1 MAKKTFAISRAHL
14 VTGARWYIDFTAVD
28 LTTGH
33 ETRRR
38 QDFDLNDIPD
48 LEVRKAV
55 GERLVKY
62 LSVFLDAR
70 APVQPICIAKTENAA
85 PAVRDAVHLVMQ
97 LKMSGPRKNTH
108 KTYKSIG
115 GIFLEWLELRH
126 YAGTPLPEFSK
137 RHARAFF
144 DYLTTR
150 RKYRACTLNNYLT
163 ALRILWGEM
172 IARELCQENP
182 WKQIKPARKEE
193 KLRRAFT
200 PDERRVVAS
209 EIEKT
214 DYWLFR
220 GLLLQ
225 FFCYVRPV
233 ELCRLRFSNFQLEKG
248 LLKVE
253 GHQSKTWVAR
263 WITIPAEILP
273 YFLDGTFDQQPA
285 NYYVFGRGIVPG
297 LHPTNEHRMY
307 RRHRNILERL
317 RDDGNLGAL
326 DGLSWYSWK
335 DTGISLHSRRTSLLA
350 TKDQAGHSSTD
361 MTLIYYQSEQ
371 VNAEY
376 AELKNDLF
384 L

>member
-150 RKYRACTLNNYLT
+150 RKYRA
-163 ALRILWGEM
+163 
-172 IARELCQENP
+172 ARS
-182 WKQIKPARKEE
+182 I
-193 KLRRAFT
+193 
-200 PDERRVVAS
+200 
-209 EIEKT
+209 
-214 DYWLFR
+214 
-220 GLLLQ
+220 
-225 FFCYVRPV
+225 
-233 ELCRLRFSNFQLEKG
+233 
-248 LLKVE
+248 
-253 GHQSKTWVAR
+253 
-263 WITIPAEILP
+263 IT
-273 YFLDGTFDQQPA
+273 
-285 NYYVFGRGIVPG
+285 
-297 LHPTNEHRMY
+297 
-307 RRHRNILERL
+307 
-317 RDDGNLGAL
+317 
-326 DGLSWYSWK
+326 
-335 DTGISLHSRRTSLLA
+335 
-350 TKDQAGHSSTD
+350 
-361 MTLIYYQSEQ
+361 
-371 VNAEY
+371 
-376 AELKNDLF
+376 
-384 L
+384 